1 MVKKLLVLVLAA
13 TLIIT
18 SLVAGCNSE
27 ARTYIDQEKE
37 ISVSVDEEFLVA
49 LDSNPT
55 TGYSWE
61 VSYDDTLLSLDYEE
75 YSSEKCEGLVGAGG
89 TQYFA
94 FKALKAGETKIETVY
109 KRSWEDESIDQRE
122 FTVTIR

>member
-1 MVKKLLVLVLAA
+1 MKKFGMLVLAA

-18 SLVAGCNSE
+18 CLVAGCSSE
-27 ARTYIDQEKE
+27 AMTYIDQEKA
-37 ISVSVDEEFLVA
+37 ISIGVDEEFVIA

-55 TGYSWE
+55 TGYNWE
-61 VSYDDTLLSLDYEE
+61 ASYDDTMLSLDYEE

-94 FKALKAGETKIETVY
+94 FKALKAGETRIETVY

>member
-1 MVKKLLVLVLAA
+1 MKKFGVLALAA

-18 SLVAGCNSE
+18 CLVAGCSGE
-27 ARTYIDQEKE
+27 AKTYIDQGET
-37 ISVSVDEEFLVA
+37 IDTSVDKEFVIA

-55 TGYSWE
+55 TGYNWE
-61 VSYDDTLLSLDYEE
+61 VSYDDTMLSLEYEE

-94 FKALKAGETKIETVY
+94 FKALKAGETRIETVY
-109 KRSWEDESIDQRE
+109 KRNWEEESIDQRD
-122 FTVTIR
+122 FTVNIR

>member
-1 MVKKLLVLVLAA
+1 MKKFGVLALAA

-18 SLVAGCNSE
+18 CLVAGCSGE
-27 ARTYIDQEKE
+27 AEAYIDQGET
-37 ISVSVDEEFLVA
+37 INTSVDKEFVIA

-55 TGYSWE
+55 TGYNWE
-61 VSYDDTLLSLDYEE
+61 VSYDDTMLSLEYEE

-94 FKALKAGETKIETVY
+94 FKALKAGETRIETIY
-109 KRSWEDESIDQRE
+109 KRNWEEESIDQRD
-122 FTVTIR
+122 FTVNIR